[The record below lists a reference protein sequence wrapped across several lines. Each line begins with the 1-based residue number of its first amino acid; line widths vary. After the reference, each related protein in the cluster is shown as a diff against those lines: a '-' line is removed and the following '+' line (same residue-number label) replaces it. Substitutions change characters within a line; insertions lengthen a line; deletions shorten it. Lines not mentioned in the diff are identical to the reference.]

1 MISETETIFYGNLEI
16 RMLTTGWRNGFMAK
30 ATSEL
35 SLKGYAEEKEEK
47 EASIE
52 CVLMKNHNLLI
63 AYQVLGT
70 VVGIICI
77 STHLLLTKTLGDG
90 YHYYPPFYGVRGSS
104 IKR

>member
-1 MISETETIFYGNLEI
+1 
-16 RMLTTGWRNGFMAK
+16 MLTTGWRNGFMAK

-63 AYQVLGT
+63 A
-70 VVGIICI
+70 
-77 STHLLLTKTLGDG
+77 
-90 YHYYPPFYGVRGSS
+90 
-104 IKR
+104 